1 MSRRI
6 GDLAIGAAVG
16 SAVTYFFQRG
26 GGRAERAGRAVGA
39 KVHGMRDDDATLTRK
54 VESELHHNPEIPA
67 GQIDV
72 NVLDGFVQ
80 LRGEVPRSDL
90 IEELLER
97 ARSIEGV
104 RDVENLLHVPYAEP
118 ELHR

>member
-6 GDLAIGAAVG
+6 GDLAIGAALG
-16 SAVTYFFQRG
+16 SALTYFFQRG

-39 KVHGMRDDDATLTRK
+39 KVYGMRDDDATLARR
-54 VESELHHNPEIPA
+54 VESELFRNPDVPE

-80 LRGEVPRSDL
+80 LRGEVPRPDL

-97 ARSIEGV
+97 AHSIEGV
-104 RDVENLLHVPYAEP
+104 RDVENLLHVPYTEP
-118 ELHR
+118 QLHQ